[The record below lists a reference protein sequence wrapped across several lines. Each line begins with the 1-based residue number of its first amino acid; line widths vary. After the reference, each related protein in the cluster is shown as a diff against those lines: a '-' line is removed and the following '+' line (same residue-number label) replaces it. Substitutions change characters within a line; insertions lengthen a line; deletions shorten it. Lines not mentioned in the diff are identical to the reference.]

1 MIMGCI
7 YRLYLWVAITS
18 CIYGLQSRAVF
29 MGCIHGLH
37 LRPALPA
44 GRVSLTDKLIPCAG
58 KLLPVPVLHLFQ
70 GRAVRQVEFPGAGV
84 EYVSGLRGLER
95 LGTGGILCAGNIPGD
110 LGPVAGGRDGAV
122 FIRAQYL
129 ASGTKD
135 ADRKRHV

>member
-1 MIMGCI
+1 MGCN
-7 YRLYLWVAITS
+7 YELHLWVAITG
-18 CIYGLQSRAVF
+18 CIY
-29 MGCIHGLH
+29 GLH

-122 FIRAQYL
+122 FIRAQ
-129 ASGTKD
+129 
-135 ADRKRHV
+135 